1 MYYKKFETYSFAMP
15 REYKAYLAFKQ
26 KLRDL
31 GQTFTDEG
39 GTIFQ
44 EITVRTG
51 GRFEIDE
58 EGVILNL
65 KEENNYGNNNGSS
78 R

>member
-1 MYYKKFETYSFAMP
+1 MYYKKVETYSFSMP

-31 GQTFTDEG
+31 GTTFTDEG
-39 GTIFQ
+39 GTMFQ
-44 EITVRTG
+44 EISVREH

-58 EGVILNL
+58 DGVII
-65 KEENNYGNNNGSS
+65 KEQK
-78 R
+78 

>member
-1 MYYKKFETYSFAMP
+1 MYYKKVETYSFSMP
-15 REYKAYLAFKQ
+15 REFKAYLAFKQ

-39 GTIFQ
+39 GNIFQ
-44 EITVRTG
+44 EITVRAN
-51 GRFEIDE
+51 GRFEVDE

-65 KEENNYGNNNGSS
+65 KED
-78 R
+78 